1 MCGRKRHIAVDT
13 QGLLLRAVVHPADW
27 QDKQGVY
34 LVLPLLGRT
43 FPTLKLIWADNGY
56 HSNALR
62 GWVKDHLDADFVWV
76 KRQLPFAGGR
86 SMPHRWVVERTF
98 AWMGR
103 WRRLSKDYEQL
114 PRVSEALLYLVM
126 AKLMLSRVA
135 RYV

>member
-13 QGLLLRAVVHPADW
+13 QGLLLRAFVHPANL
-27 QDKQGVY
+27 QDKQGIY
-34 LVLPLLGRT
+34 LLLPLLARS
-43 FPTLKLIWADNGY
+43 FPAVRMVWVDNGY
-56 HSNALR
+56 QSNALR
-62 GWVKDHLDADFVWV
+62 GWVKDHLDAEFVWV

-98 AWMGR
+98 AWLGR

-126 AKLMLSRVA
+126 AKLMLA
-135 RYV
+135 RLARHL